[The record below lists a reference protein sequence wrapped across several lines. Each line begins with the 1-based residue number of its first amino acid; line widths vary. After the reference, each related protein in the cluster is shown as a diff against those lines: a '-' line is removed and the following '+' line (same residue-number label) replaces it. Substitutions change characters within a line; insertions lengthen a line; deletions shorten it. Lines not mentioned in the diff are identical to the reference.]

1 MKNVFLAFVFL
12 FGVSSVAAVAGDC
25 SSGSCGAVRSNVR
38 TVVTSPV
45 KAVRNVGRRVSS
57 RVSVWQNRR
66 AARSG
71 CSGGTPTSCGCAG

>member
-12 FGVSSVAAVAGDC
+12 FSVSSVAAVAGDC

-45 KAVRNVGRRVSS
+45 KVVRNVGRRVSS

-66 AARSG
+66 AARRAARSG
-71 CSGGTPTSCGCAG
+71 CSGWLI